1 MPGNTELYILNGLIV
16 WYMNYTS
23 IKVFSKI
30 VVNNFKSMR
39 NTGNVKKQKTK
50 TVSKSMK
57 NLY

>member
-1 MPGNTELYILNGLIV
+1 MPGNTELYILDGLIV
-16 WYMNYTS
+16 WDVNFTS

-39 NTGNVKKQKTK
+39 NTGNVKNKKLR
-50 TVSKSMK
+50 VSKSMR